1 MDFYKLSTRQY
12 EVVVILVVLTIN
24 ALTMSNYNPFMY

>member
-1 MDFYKLSTRQY
+1 MDFYKLSTQQY

-24 ALTMSNYNPFMY
+24 ALTISNYNPLMY